1 MATNATVRNA
11 ESADP
16 CIRPEALREFRKHS
30 GSILAGAFAGAAF
43 DQVALVPV
51 AAAVD
56 RTGRFEENFADRGV
70 RSGASAMI
78 ALWGDSDDRRA
89 ESEWLKLRHR
99 DVRGTGSAE
108 FGEVKYSALS
118 PYTWKWIAVSGIFV
132 VLDTFTYC
140 TGLELRPEEEEAAYQ
155 MLRASFANLELPSAA
170 GKLPAD
176 LAEAREYYDTM
187 ATEELA
193 TNPFLVEKFAGLT
206 RLPLPTLGLPP
217 LARRALTPLWL
228 VIRPV
233 AGHVIQVCSSKA
245 MHPAVQELTGFEWKP
260 RHDREFAVYVRL
272 LRWAWHNLPDRLLL
286 QPLAYNRFQYEKLVH
301 ALRGYGLDSFAVPED
316 RR

>member
-1 MATNATVRNA
+1 MTTHATARAA
-11 ESADP
+11 ESADSR
-16 CIRPEALREFRKHS
+16 IRPEVLREFRKHS
-30 GSILAGAFAGAAF
+30 GSILAGAFAGTAF
-43 DQVALVPV
+43 DEVALVPV

-56 RTGRFEENFADRGV
+56 RTGRFEENFTDRTIRG
-70 RSGASAMI
+70 GASAMI

-108 FGEVKYSALS
+108 FGEVEYSALS
-118 PYTWKWIAVSGIFV
+118 PYTWKWVALSGVFV
-132 VLDTFTYC
+132 VLNTFTYC
-140 TGLELRPEEEEAAYQ
+140 TGTELLPEEEEAAYQ
-155 MLRASFANLELPSAA
+155 TLRKTFVDLELPSAV
-170 GKLPAD
+170 GKFPVT

-193 TNPFLVEKFAGLT
+193 ANPFLVEKFAGLT
-206 RLPLPTLGLPP
+206 RLPLPTLRLPP
-217 LARRALTPLWL
+217 LARRLLTPLWL
-228 VIRPV
+228 VLRPV
-233 AGHVIQVCSSKA
+233 VGHVIQVCSSKA

-272 LRWAWHNLPDRLLL
+272 LRWAWHHLPDRLLL
-286 QPLAYNRFQYEKLVH
+286 QPLAYNRLQYEELVH
-301 ALRGYGLDSFAVPED
+301 TLRGFGLDSFAIPED